1 MLKMETTFYVKL
13 LQKILKIFGQLPYLI
28 MKSLRVNY
36 LNRVMLGL
44 TDFSQLTIPL
54 SFTEQEKYLQ
64 SFTKKS

>member
-54 SFTEQEKYLQ
+54 SFTEQEKYIQ